1 MQNKNQNVAKA
12 QLRLSGVKVGISAG
26 RSKGKARQN
35 VQISRESWEK
45 RGESTNFA
53 SKYNNTM
60 IRSIPNPPMDRVDVT
75 RFRQNLE
82 KLLRGDFNAE
92 ERHHIEARQA
102 RTKANAQ
109 RIIENC
115 GGKNPLLG
123 Y

>member
-12 QLRLSGVKVGISAG
+12 QLRLSGVKVGISAL
-26 RSKGKARQN
+26 RSKGEARQN

-53 SKYNNTM
+53 SKYNSTM

>member
-1 MQNKNQNVAKA
+1 MHKI
-12 QLRLSGVKVGISAG
+12 GCGSAIKT
-26 RSKGKARQN
+26 SFIALTLHYLCK
-35 VQISRESWEK
+35 
-45 RGESTNFA
+45 
-53 SKYNNTM
+53 KYNNTM

-82 KLLRGDFNAE
+82 KHLRGDFNAE